1 MVSETRKQSMVWM
14 QHGLQIRLKTCALS
28 MEDPDKGGWSFG
40 RAINYGW
47 DGPFEMIRASLLFHK
62 KYHLFLFLNAVYTLK
77 IFYQQVTGV
86 NLVLHQLSI
95 DPVLRQYESF
105 GEFSFLSHVLA
116 AWSAFCA
123 LFSWSRRTTCAK
135 DHGLFYLYYPQ
146 IKDVWKSDHMT
157 VSLPFRQECRALGQV
172 KQQHLKHNKTKSHG

>member
-1 MVSETRKQSMVWM
+1 
-14 QHGLQIRLKTCALS
+14 
-28 MEDPDKGGWSFG
+28 
-40 RAINYGW
+40 
-47 DGPFEMIRASLLFHK
+47 MIRASLLFHK

-116 AWSAFCA
+116 A
-123 LFSWSRRTTCAK
+123 
-135 DHGLFYLYYPQ
+135 
-146 IKDVWKSDHMT
+146 
-157 VSLPFRQECRALGQV
+157 
-172 KQQHLKHNKTKSHG
+172 